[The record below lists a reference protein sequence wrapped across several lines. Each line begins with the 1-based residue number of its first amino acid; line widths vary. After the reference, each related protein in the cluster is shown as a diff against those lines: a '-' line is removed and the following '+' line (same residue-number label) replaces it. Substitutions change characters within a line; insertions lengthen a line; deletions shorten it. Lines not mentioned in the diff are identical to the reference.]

1 MNVLFIA
8 GWYPNS
14 TFKYQGIFSKKHAHA
29 IKAAGVNIKVLA
41 LTVNHSKKVLEFK
54 SDSFTDEAGVETL
67 LLEINSRFYKLFLV
81 SMPLLNFIAKRN
93 FKKHF
98 SKFKPDVIHSN
109 VLFPAGLLGAKLAS
123 DLNLPHVI
131 TEHWS
136 KAAAFMENGWFAKSA
151 IMACANAKAV
161 MPVSNYLAKKIEKY
175 IDSQKL
181 IVVPNTVNT
190 SVFKPI
196 SKKEKDNEIVFA
208 CLANWQNPK
217 RPDLIFEALNV
228 FSKTLNKKIRLKSIG
243 GGALIQPL
251 KNRKWNF
258 EVEFYNFV
266 EAETIVNL
274 FEDVDYL
281 LHASEDETFSII
293 LAEAGVMGIPMA
305 ASNKGAMPEL
315 VNSTNGV
322 LTENTIED
330 WVKAIEKL
338 TASSYNREQISE
350 EMKKLTSYEAVGSK
364 YKEIYSG
371 IVNR

>member
-29 IKAAGVNIKVLA
+29 IKSAGVNIKVLA

-54 SDSFTDEAGVETL
+54 SDFFIDEAGVETL
-67 LLEINSRFYKLFLV
+67 LLEINSNFYKLFLI
-81 SMPLLNFIAKRN
+81 SMPLLNFIAKKN

-98 SKFKPDVIHSN
+98 SKFKPDIIHSN

-136 KAAAFMENGWFAKSA
+136 KADTFMESGWFAKA
-151 IMACANAKAV
+151 AVKACAKAKTV

-190 SVFKPI
+190 SVFKLI
-196 SKKEKDNEIVFA
+196 SQKQKNNEIVFA

-228 FSKTLNKKIRLKSIG
+228 FSKTSDKKIRLKSIG

-258 EVEFYNFV
+258 EVEFSDFV

-305 ASNKGAMPEL
+305 ASKKGAMPEL
-315 VNSTNGV
+315 VNSNNGV

-338 TASSYNREQISE
+338 TSATYNRKQISE

-364 YKEIYSG
+364 YKEIYSEV
-371 IVNR
+371 VNR